1 VSTRNAAML
10 AAALDYAQHHWEVF
24 PLRGKLPAIPKR
36 IGGRGLIDATADIDQ
51 ITEWWSG
58 EYVGANIGGRVPASM
73 FVVDVDPYHD
83 GLDTLAE
90 HERRHGKLP
99 ETLTDVSGRGDGGSH
114 LFFRRPPGKL
124 IGTRLGAGLDLRTHG
139 NYVVLPPSTHP
150 DTGNPYTRIEA
161 PVAAPPAWLVE
172 LLAPAKPA
180 KTAHR
185 ITPGRPRSSIWRR
198 LGGSIADDFSANTS
212 WAEILEPHG
221 WTRTAD
227 DTDGTRWL
235 HPTATSKCS
244 ATVSYG
250 CLFVWSPNTPF
261 DQSAAGDRHGY
272 KPFRAYAVLNY
283 GGDMSAAARS
293 LRGGQA

>member
-1 VSTRNAAML
+1 VNTRNAAML
-10 AAALDYAQHHWEVF
+10 AAALDYAAHHWEVF
-24 PLRGKLPAIPKR
+24 PLRGKVPAIAKR
-36 IGGRGLIDATADIDQ
+36 IGGHGLLDATTDPAIVAA
-51 ITEWWSG
+51 WWGG
-58 EYVGANIGGRVPASM
+58 EYAGANIGGRVPASM
-73 FVVDVDPYHD
+73 FVIDVDPYHG

-90 HERRHGKLP
+90 RERRHGKLP

-124 IGTRLGAGLDLRTHG
+124 VGARLGAGLDLRTHG
-139 NYVVLPPSTHP
+139 NYVVLPPSIHP
-150 DTGNPYTRIEA
+150 DTGRPYTRIEA

-172 LLAPAKPA
+172 LLGPA

-185 ITPGRPRSSIWRR
+185 ITAARARSSLWGQR
-198 LGGSIADDFSANTS
+198 GASIADEYSANTS

-221 WTRTAD
+221 WTRTDD

-272 KPFRAYAVLNY
+272 KPFRAYAVLNF
-283 GGDMSAAARS
+283 GGDMKAAARR
-293 LRGGQA
+293 LRGAA

>member
-1 VSTRNAAML
+1 MNTRNAAML
-10 AAALDYAQHHWEVF
+10 AAALEYAQHHWEVF
-24 PLRGKLPAIPKR
+24 PLFGKVPAIPKR
-36 IGGRGLIDATADIDQ
+36 IGGRGLLDATTDIDQ
-51 ITEWWSG
+51 ITEWWG
-58 EYVGANIGGRVPASM
+58 GAYAGANIGGRVPASM
-73 FVVDVDPYHD
+73 LVIDVDPYHC
-83 GLDTLAE
+83 GADTLAE

-114 LFFRRPPGKL
+114 LFYRRPPGKL
-124 IGTRLGAGLDLRTHG
+124 VGTRLGAGLDLRTHG
-139 NYVVLPPSTHP
+139 NYVVLPPSVHP
-150 DTGNPYTRIEA
+150 DTGKPYTRIEA

-172 LLAPAKPA
+172 LLGPAKPA

-185 ITPGRPRSSIWRR
+185 ITPGRHRSSLWGQR
-198 LGGSIADDFSANTS
+198 GASIADDFSANTS

-235 HPTATSKCS
+235 HPKATSKCS

-272 KPFRAYAVLNY
+272 KPFRAYAVLNF
-283 GGDMSAAARS
+283 GGDMKAAARH
-293 LRGGQA
+293 LRGAA